1 MITDNSPISGNAP
14 RGLGQLG
21 EVFLVAL
28 RLGLT
33 SFGGP
38 IVHIGYFREEYVARR
53 EWLDERTFAGL
64 VALCHFLPGPT
75 SSQLGFAVGILRA
88 GIPGGI
94 AAFVGFTLPS
104 AVIMA
109 GLGLGLNAFG
119 GYVDDGLID
128 GLKSVAAAVLV
139 VALWGMTRQLAPDW
153 LRATVACASFFAS
166 LVLPQPLGIM
176 LILMAAAIAG
186 MLTMRPSHDSSSASG
201 IVQVAIGNTAATI
214 ALTAA
219 IVLVVGGLL
228 ASSLTQFPIL
238 EYVVGYL
245 RSGALVF
252 GGGHVVLGLLNDVV
266 VPPGWVSNQDFL
278 AGYGAAQAL
287 PGPLFTFAAYLGA
300 VADAPLSGW
309 IGAVVALAAIFVP
322 SLMLVVFV
330 LPHWHRVSANAKAAA
345 ALMGVNASVV
355 GFLAAAMYEHVWL
368 EGLRSVSDAVVA
380 IVAFILLAVVG
391 LPPWLV
397 VILGGLAGYTVALL

>member
-1 MITDNSPISGNAP
+1 MTTDIGPDTGDGP
-14 RGLGQLG
+14 RGPGRLG
-21 EVFLVAL
+21 EVFMVAL

-38 IVHIGYFREEYVARR
+38 IAHIGYFRQEYVVRR

-75 SSQLGFAVGILRA
+75 SSQLGFSVGILRA
-88 GIPGGI
+88 GIAGGI

-104 AVIMA
+104 AAIMA

-139 VALWGMTRQLAPDW
+139 VALWGMTKQLAPDW
-153 LRATVACASFFAS
+153 LRATIACVSFFAS
-166 LVLPQPLGIM
+166 LILPQPLGIM
-176 LILMAAAIAG
+176 LILVAAAIIG
-186 MLTMRPSHDSSSASG
+186 MLTMRSSNADSVDSIARVPSS
-201 IVQVAIGNTAATI
+201 NTTATI
-214 ALTAA
+214 AFVAF
-219 IVLVVGGLL
+219 IVLVTGGLL
-228 ASSLTQFPIL
+228 ATSLPQFPVL
-238 EYVVGYL
+238 EYFAGYV
-245 RSGALVF
+245 RSGVLVF
-252 GGGHVVLGLLNDVV
+252 GGGHVVLGLLNDIV
-266 VPPGWVSNQDFL
+266 VPQGLVLNHDFL

-300 VADAPLSGW
+300 VADAPLSGAF
-309 IGAVVALAAIFVP
+309 GAIIALAAIFVP
-322 SLMLVVFV
+322 SLLLVVFV
-330 LPHWHRVSANAKAAA
+330 LPRWHRVNRNARAAA

-355 GFLAAAMYEHVWL
+355 GFLAAAMYQHVWID
-368 EGLRSVSDAVVA
+368 GLRTVSDAGIAVVA
-380 IVAFILLAVVG
+380 FVLLAIVG

-397 VILGGLAGYTVALL
+397 VVLGGLAGYAIGLL

>member
-1 MITDNSPISGNAP
+1 MITKIGPVPEGEP
-14 RGLGQLG
+14 RGLGRLF
-21 EVFLVAL
+21 EVFVVAL

-38 IVHIGYFREEYVARR
+38 IAHVGYFRQEYVARR

-88 GIPGGI
+88 GIAGGVT
-94 AAFVGFTLPS
+94 AFVGFTLPS

-109 GLGLGLNAFG
+109 GLGLGLSALG
-119 GYVDDGLID
+119 GYVDAGLID

-139 VALWGMTRQLAPDW
+139 VALWGMTKQLAPDW

-166 LVLPQPLGIM
+166 LILPQPLGIM
-176 LILMAAAIAG
+176 LILVTAAITG
-186 MLTMRPSHDSSSASG
+186 MLTMRSSQVHSANS
-201 IVQVAIGNTAATI
+201 IPQVAISNTTATI
-214 ALTAA
+214 ALVVF
-219 IVLVVGGLL
+219 IVLIVGGLL
-228 ASSLTQFPIL
+228 VASVTQFPVL
-238 EYVVGYL
+238 EYIAGYL

-252 GGGHVVLGLLNDVV
+252 GGGHIVLGLLNDVV

-300 VADAPLSGW
+300 VANGPVSGVL
-309 IGAVVALAAIFVP
+309 GAAIALAAVFVP
-322 SLMLVVFV
+322 SLLLVVFL
-330 LPHWHRVSANAKAAA
+330 LPRWRRVSANGKAAA

-368 EGLRSVSDAVVA
+368 DGLRSISDAA
-380 IVAFILLAVVG
+380 IAVGAFVLLAVVG
-391 LPPWLV
+391 MPPWLV
-397 VILGGLAGYTVALL
+397 VILGGVAGYAIGLL

>member
-1 MITDNSPISGNAP
+1 MITKIGPVPEGEP
-14 RGLGQLG
+14 RGLGRLF
-21 EVFLVAL
+21 EVFVVAS

-38 IVHIGYFREEYVARR
+38 IAHVGYFRQEYVARR

-88 GIPGGI
+88 GIAGGVT
-94 AAFVGFTLPS
+94 AFVGFTLPS

-109 GLGLGLNAFG
+109 GLGLGLSAFG
-119 GYVDDGLID
+119 GYVDAGLID

-139 VALWGMTRQLAPDW
+139 VALWGMTKQLAPDW

-166 LVLPQPLGIM
+166 LFLPQPLGIM
-176 LILMAAAIAG
+176 LILVAAAITG
-186 MLTMRPSHDSSSASG
+186 MLTMSSSHAHSANN
-201 IVQVAIGNTAATI
+201 IPQVAISNVTATI
-214 ALTAA
+214 ALVAF
-219 IVLVVGGLL
+219 ILLVAGGLL
-228 ASSLTQFPIL
+228 VASVTQFPVL
-238 EYVVGYL
+238 EYIAGYL

-300 VADAPLSGW
+300 VADGPVSGVF
-309 IGAVVALAAIFVP
+309 GAAVALAAIFVP
-322 SLMLVVFV
+322 SLLLVVFL
-330 LPHWHRVSANAKAAA
+330 LPRWHRVSANAKAAA
-345 ALMGVNASVV
+345 ALMGINASVV

-368 EGLRSVSDAVVA
+368 DGLRSISDAAIAVA
-380 IVAFILLAVVG
+380 AFVLLAVVG

-397 VILGGLAGYTVALL
+397 VVLGGVAGYAVGLL

>member
-1 MITDNSPISGNAP
+1 MNGSHANLGAP
-14 RGLGQLG
+14 RGLNRLG
-21 EVFLVAL
+21 EVFVVAL

-38 IVHIGYFREEYVARR
+38 IAHVGYFRQEYVARR

-75 SSQLGFAVGILRA
+75 SSQLGFAIGILRA

-94 AAFVGFTLPS
+94 AAFAGFTLPS

-109 GLGLGLNAFG
+109 ALGFGLDAFG
-119 GYVDDGLID
+119 EFIDAGLID
-128 GLKSVAAAVLV
+128 GLKAVAAAVLV
-139 VALWGMTRQLAPDW
+139 VALLGMTKQLAPDW
-153 LRATVACASFFAS
+153 LRASVACASFFAS
-166 LVLPQPLGIM
+166 LVLPQPFGIVV
-176 LILMAAAIAG
+176 IFVTAAVFG
-186 MLTMRPSHDSSSASG
+186 MLTMRQSEDRAPDIAR
-201 IVQVAIGNTAATI
+201 QVKVSNTAATV
-214 ALTAA
+214 ALIMF
-219 IVLVVGGLL
+219 IVLVFGGLI
-228 ASSLTQFPIL
+228 AAAATQNYVL
-238 EYVVGYL
+238 EYLTGYV
-245 RSGALVF
+245 RSGVLVF

-266 VPPGWVSNQDFL
+266 VPQGWVSQQEFL

-309 IGAVVALAAIFVP
+309 IGAVTALAAIFVP
-322 SLMLVVFV
+322 SLLLVVIL
-330 LPHWHRVSANAKAAA
+330 LPRWHSVSSNARAAS
-345 ALMGVNASVV
+345 ALMGINASVV

-368 EGLRSVSDAVVA
+368 EGLRSISDAAIAVVA
-380 IVAFILLAVVG
+380 FALLAVVG

-397 VILGGLAGYTVALL
+397 VILGGVAGYAIGLL

>member
-1 MITDNSPISGNAP
+1 MTTDIGPDTGDGP
-14 RGLGQLG
+14 RGPGRLG
-21 EVFLVAL
+21 EVFMVAL

-38 IVHIGYFREEYVARR
+38 IAHIGYFRQEYVVRR

-88 GIPGGI
+88 GIAGGI
-94 AAFVGFTLPS
+94 AAFAGFTLPS
-104 AVIMA
+104 AAIMA

-139 VALWGMTRQLAPDW
+139 VALWGMTKQLAPDW

-166 LVLPQPLGIM
+166 LILPQPLGIM
-176 LILMAAAIAG
+176 LILVAAAIIG
-186 MLTMRPSHDSSSASG
+186 MLTMRSSNADSVDSIAQVPSS
-201 IVQVAIGNTAATI
+201 NTTATI
-214 ALTAA
+214 AFVAF
-219 IVLVVGGLL
+219 IVLVTGGLL
-228 ASSLTQFPIL
+228 ATSFPQFPVL
-238 EYVVGYL
+238 EYVAGYL

-266 VPPGWVSNQDFL
+266 VPQGWVSNQDFL

-300 VADAPLSGW
+300 VADAPLSGAF
-309 IGAVVALAAIFVP
+309 GAIIALAAIFVP
-322 SLMLVVFV
+322 SLLLVVFA
-330 LPHWHRVSANAKAAA
+330 LPRWHRVNRNARASA

-368 EGLRSVSDAVVA
+368 EGLRSISDAAIAVA
-380 IVAFILLAVVG
+380 AFVLLAVVG

-397 VILGGLAGYTVALL
+397 VVLGGLAGYAIGLL